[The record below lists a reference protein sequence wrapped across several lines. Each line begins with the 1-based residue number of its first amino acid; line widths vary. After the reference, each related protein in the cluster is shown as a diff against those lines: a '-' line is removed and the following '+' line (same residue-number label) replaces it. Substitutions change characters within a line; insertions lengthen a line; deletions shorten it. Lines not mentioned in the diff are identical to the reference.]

1 MKGRLAL
8 WILTEDNVAVP
19 LSFGSLVYVI
29 ICFDSLIN
37 YYLRIC
43 RNEFF
48 VNAVDEEMK
57 GKE

>member
-1 MKGRLAL
+1 MAL